1 MTKPTIIGLV
11 GNAGSGK
18 STVSS
23 MIVKNAKNVYRM
35 SFASPIKEYV
45 SVVFH
50 FPYYSIYG
58 GSSQREA
65 LFTEFAHPE
74 RWNNVVIRNRG
85 VANEW
90 CRTLFPGDKDK
101 SDALRASL
109 DVWILRL
116 RDESV
121 NKGLTPR
128 RALQLIGTECGRAI
142 EGDIWINH
150 AIREIDAVKPTI
162 EVIVIEDVRFIN
174 EAKALQDKGADLW
187 RLTRTNPSALG
198 ATHAS
203 EKELQGD
210 EMKAYIT
217 HTIDNV
223 STLDDLNTAV
233 AQQLAFLKGTNS

>member
-1 MTKPTIIGLV
+1 
-11 GNAGSGK
+11 
-18 STVSS
+18 
-23 MIVKNAKNVYRM
+23 
-35 SFASPIKEYV
+35 
-45 SVVFH
+45 
-50 FPYYSIYG
+50 
-58 GSSQREA
+58 
-65 LFTEFAHPE
+65 
-74 RWNNVVIRNRG
+74 
-85 VANEW
+85 
-90 CRTLFPGDKDK
+90 
-101 SDALRASL
+101 
-109 DVWILRL
+109 VWILRL